1 LRLLLIVLLFWSFPG
16 CGQEFSCHTGEMRC
30 LGDTAQMCNANH
42 DWVDWLNCGMEGMTC
57 YIDRSHCGGSGDVA
71 CCD

>member
-1 LRLLLIVLLFWSFPG
+1 MRFVLIVLLFWSLLG
-16 CGQEFSCHTGEMRC
+16 CGEEFSCHTGEMRC
-30 LGDTAQMCNANH
+30 SGDRAQMCNADH

-57 YIDRSHCGGSGDVA
+57 YTDRAHCGGYGDVA